1 MTKDELIANQQIEIE
16 EQRELLSEYK
26 LGYSNIYGIIFC
38 IGGPLNDNKL
48 MYSHKQLGTFSQIA
62 EIVKY

>member
-1 MTKDELIANQQIEIE
+1 MTKDELITKQQLELE
-16 EQRELLSEYK
+16 EQRELLSQYK

-48 MYSHKQLGTFSQIA
+48 MYSHKQLSTFSEIA
-62 EIVKY
+62 TIVKY